1 MKTMLRIL
9 ALLTIVAAVH
19 GAATAA
25 VDPPRPVETIGD
37 LPRDARLALY
47 EAQVLMEE
55 GKIEQSAAVIEK
67 YVRKTE
73 KKDDRFFMR
82 YHLASVLAQVDRREE
97 ALAQYER
104 AVALEPRYGP
114 AWLGLG
120 ETAYGLGNYARAVE
134 ALKRG
139 YALMEE
145 KRPDVL
151 YYAAAAQVQAGDAA
165 GAIPVLE
172 ELATGKH
179 GEPRFEWH
187 RGLLSA
193 CLLAEDRTRGQSA
206 VSAMLEKFGTK
217 HEAWHLAFQYGA
229 SVGDYRQAAIALTV
243 TGYLR
248 PLSKQETIQLGDLY
262 AAVDAPAAAA
272 GFYTAAAGDSA
283 SAGEIERIAS
293 SYLASYQTDAAL
305 EVLEKGIRTA
315 PTFRLWSLLGDLHV
329 MEKRFEPAYDA
340 FAECVRRSPGEPRPE
355 LMMGYC
361 ALELGRLDEA
371 ITHLATAAE
380 AEEFAERAQMLIRR
394 AQQLARLS
402 P

>member
-9 ALLTIVAAVH
+9 ILLAIVATAS
-19 GAATAA
+19 ATGNAA
-25 VDPPRPVETIGD
+25 VDPPKPVETIDD

-47 EAQVLMEE
+47 EAQVFMEE
-55 GKIEQSAAVIEK
+55 GKVEKAAEVLEK

-73 KKDDRFFMR
+73 KKDDRFLMR
-82 YHLASVLAQVDRREE
+82 YHLASVLVQVDRREE
-97 ALAQYER
+97 ALAEYER

-120 ETAYGLGNYARAVE
+120 ETAYGLGRYARAAE

-139 YALMEE
+139 YALMDE

-165 GAIPVLE
+165 GAIAVLE
-172 ELATGKH
+172 ELAAGKH
-179 GEPRFEWH
+179 GEPKFEWY
-187 RGLLSA
+187 RGLVSA
-193 CLLAEDRTRGQSA
+193 CLQAEDRTRGAAA
-206 VSAMLEKFGTK
+206 VTAMLESFGTK
-217 HEAWHLAFQYGA
+217 PEAWHLAFQYGA

-248 PLSKQETIQLGDLY
+248 PLSRQETLQLGDLY

-283 SAGEIERIAS
+283 TASEVERIAS
-293 SYLASYQTDAAL
+293 AYLASYQTDAAL
-305 EVLEKGIRTA
+305 AVLEKGIRTA
-315 PTFRLWSLLGDLHV
+315 PTLRLWSLLGDLHV
-329 MEKRFEPAYDA
+329 MEKRFEPAYNA
-340 FAECVRRSPGEPRPE
+340 FAECVRLSPGEPRPE

-361 ALELGRLDEA
+361 ALELGRLDDA
-371 ITHLATAAE
+371 VAHLMKAAE
-380 AEEFAERAQMLIRR
+380 SEEFSERAQMLIRR
-394 AQQLARLS
+394 AQQLARAN

>member
-1 MKTMLRIL
+1 MQTMLRTLIL
-9 ALLTIVAAVH
+9 VVIVAAAGVV
-19 GAATAA
+19 AAA
-25 VDPPRPVETIGD
+25 VEPLRPVETIDD

-47 EAQVLMEE
+47 EAQVFMEE
-55 GKIEQSAAVIEK
+55 GKIEKSAEVLAK
-67 YVRKTE
+67 YVRKNE
-73 KKDDRFFMR
+73 KKDDRFLMR
-82 YHLASVLAQVDRREE
+82 YHLAGVLVQVDRREE
-97 ALAQYER
+97 ALAEYER

-120 ETAYGLGNYARAVE
+120 ETAYGLGKHARAAE

-139 YALMEE
+139 YALTEE

-165 GAIPVLE
+165 GAISVLE
-172 ELATGKH
+172 ELAAGRH
-179 GEPRFEWH
+179 GDPKFEWY
-187 RGLLSA
+187 RGLVSA
-193 CLLAEDRTRGQSA
+193 CLQAEDRVRGQSA
-206 VSAMLEKFGTK
+206 VSAMVETFGTK

-229 SVGDYRQAAIALTV
+229 SVGDYRQAAVALTV

-248 PLSKQETIQLGDLY
+248 PLSKQETMQLGDLY
-262 AAVDAPAAAA
+262 AAVEAPAAAA

-293 SYLASYQTDAAL
+293 AYLASYQTGAAL
-305 EVLEKGIRTA
+305 AVIEKGIRA
-315 PTFRLWSLLGDLHV
+315 EPTFRLWSLLGDLHV

-340 FAECVRRSPGEPRPE
+340 FAECGRLSPGEPRPE

-361 ALELGRLDEA
+361 ALELGRPDDA
-371 ITHLATAAE
+371 IAHLTRAAASE
-380 AEEFAERAQMLIRR
+380 DYAERAQLLILR
-394 AQQLARLS
+394 ARQLAAAT